1 MDVKYIKAKDRI
13 IDVSDKGIF
22 NIQREEPGEL
32 FGLGI
37 RTKGYL
43 KICYTDLNRGRFQYG
58 SIYSYDMFFDGEFQF
73 ANDIAKLCNE
83 FIIYFRRDGSRE
95 GHLYMSWREFSD
107 DWWYRYMDM
116 PDAEAYGLITDHDE
130 KLCKVVARLGK
141 DGFELV

>member
-1 MDVKYIKAKDRI
+1 MDVKYIKAEDRI

-22 NIQREEPGEL
+22 NIEREGPGQL

-37 RTKGYL
+37 RAKGYL

-58 SIYSYDMFFDGEFQF
+58 GLYSYDMFFDGEFQF
-73 ANDIAKLCNE
+73 ANDIDRLCNE
-83 FIIYFRRDGSRE
+83 FIIHFGKDGSRE
-95 GHLYMSWREFSD
+95 GYLYTSWREFVD
-107 DWWYRYMDM
+107 DWERYKNM
-116 PDAEAYGLITDHDE
+116 PDAEAYGLITDYDK